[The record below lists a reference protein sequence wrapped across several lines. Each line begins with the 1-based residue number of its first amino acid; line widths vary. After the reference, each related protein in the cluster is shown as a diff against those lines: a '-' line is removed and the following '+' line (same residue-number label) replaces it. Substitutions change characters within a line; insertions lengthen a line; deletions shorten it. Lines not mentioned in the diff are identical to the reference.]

1 MKLPL
6 PVTRRTLSRHL
17 LIWTLAAQLAVWV
30 VMVAVGWST
39 SLRETRKFTD
49 GHLVAVAQLWLGM
62 LDADI
67 FLKITIT
74 AGVLVVAIVIVLLVV
89 REYLSSQDLK
99 ARGFIDGD

>member
-1 MKLPL
+1 MKAGVVAALG
-6 PVTRRTLSRHL
+6 
-17 LIWTLAAQLAVWV
+17 IALAWAVLA
-30 VMVAVGWST
+30 
-39 SLRETRKFTD
+39 L
-49 GHLVAVAQLWLGM
+49 AQLWLGM

-89 REYLSSQDLK
+89 REYLSGQDLK